1 MEDAIEFRRELARN
15 RAHPARALPPTL
27 PTPHTSAPQNEQSA
41 RRELDA
47 TRLANVVNTSL
58 QEYTQPQSR
67 NATAPVPTN
76 ENEEKA
82 WALVWSSIRK
92 GMQIFFSATSFTI
105 ILPVLIAPFIFL
117 FYFVPLVIVNFLRD
131 GKPLRFPI
139 FGITGLIT
147 KLKTSEIPLG
157 AAWVLGGI
165 LSILLVTTIFFA
177 LYALLSKAGELC
189 SFLGTFCSLLPKS
202 L

>member
-27 PTPHTSAPQNEQSA
+27 PTPHTTAPQNEQSA
-41 RRELDA
+41 RRELNA

-58 QEYTQPQSR
+58 RQYTQPQSLKTTTP
-67 NATAPVPTN
+67 APTN
-76 ENEEKA
+76 EKEEKA

-92 GMQIFFSATSFTI
+92 GMQIFFTATSFTI
-105 ILPVLIAPFIFL
+105 ILPVLIAPIIFL
-117 FYFVPLVIVNFLRD
+117 FYFVPLVIVNFLRE

-139 FGITGLIT
+139 FGVTGLIT
-147 KLKTSEIPLG
+147 KLKPAEVPLG

-165 LSILLVTTIFFA
+165 LVVILTTILFVA
-177 LYALLSKAGELC
+177 LYATISKVAEIC
-189 SFLGTFCSLLPKS
+189 SFLGTLCSLLPKF